1 MQTITE
7 KLEIEKMIHTF
18 DANPLR
24 SLCALCGFARE
35 EQLSRDNFSRQAA
48 KVAKEKHEY
57 FCNDFPRL
65 MLAIARLA
73 QKYAIRVHYDPLAG
87 RGPCDR
93 TPLQDNQFPI
103 RGANGHK
110 GRALQMAG
118 TTHKRTRGSLRGLI
132 LRSNN
137 SVARLSSRL
146 REKIYTAAARIDLH
160 HSKGFMGLGQN
171 RHPTRLNLGDALAKS
186 GRSARLR
193 HRAGCPNAEAGGVV
207 CAHADNASGFCFC

>member
-1 MQTITE
+1 
-7 KLEIEKMIHTF
+7 
-18 DANPLR
+18 
-24 SLCALCGFARE
+24 
-35 EQLSRDNFSRQAA
+35 
-48 KVAKEKHEY
+48 
-57 FCNDFPRL
+57 

-118 TTHKRTRGSLRGLI
+118 TTHKRPKGSLRGLI

-171 RHPTRLNLGDALAKS
+171 RL
-186 GRSARLR
+186 
-193 HRAGCPNAEAGGVV
+193 PN
-207 CAHADNASGFCFC
+207 

>member
-1 MQTITE
+1 
-7 KLEIEKMIHTF
+7 
-18 DANPLR
+18 
-24 SLCALCGFARE
+24 
-35 EQLSRDNFSRQAA
+35 
-48 KVAKEKHEY
+48 
-57 FCNDFPRL
+57 

-87 RGPCDR
+87 RG
-93 TPLQDNQFPI
+93 
-103 RGANGHK
+103 
-110 GRALQMAG
+110 
-118 TTHKRTRGSLRGLI
+118 TTHKRPKGSLRGLI

-207 CAHADNASGFCFC
+207 CTHADNASGFCFCQAGSWNPFRPGLASQSLRLGLRQELRFPFQEILFLFSLAREPLGLDLAHQTRALHLIAVEGRDFITDDDYFAPSVGLQT